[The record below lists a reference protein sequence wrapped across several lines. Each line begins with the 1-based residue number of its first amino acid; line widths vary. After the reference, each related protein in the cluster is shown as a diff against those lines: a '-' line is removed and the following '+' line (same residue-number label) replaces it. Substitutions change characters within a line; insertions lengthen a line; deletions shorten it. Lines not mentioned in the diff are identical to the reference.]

1 MAKDEALLELIGR
14 LYDAATDTDKWGVFL
29 AELVTLFDASAC
41 HLTHYDFQEKRMTFS
56 VHTGLDHM
64 PAELWKR
71 YEALLPEDPRIPV
84 YERYPG
90 KPQSCR
96 MTVDEQTLHASRFYR
111 EVLVPAR
118 VEYSLGVKLDGDG
131 SAIIGLA
138 ILRDDRLSPFD
149 QADCDLLGDIIPHL
163 KRALEIHK
171 RFALLDF
178 GQRMALEALDRIATG
193 IVLLEEGGVVKFA
206 NRLARDIAGSADGFR
221 IMGGSVMFADH
232 GIQTEVIAAARGA
245 IASARAGR
253 VLPGIGFAIPRP
265 SGATPYALMVSTLW
279 GSHLRF
285 DLGLLDDPIAVLFL
299 SDPERPQ
306 EAPAELLQRLY
317 GLTPAEARVLE
328 ALVAGHNLNG
338 VAAELGITRETVR
351 SHLKCIFDKTDTR
364 RQIDVVKLVLST
376 SLWNSHACGTRT
388 TGAIAETHTEVQ

>member
-1 MAKDEALLELIGR
+1 MTRDDAVFSLIGR
-14 LYDAATDTDKWGVFL
+14 LYDAATDTDKWGAFL
-29 AELVTLFDASAC
+29 TELVTLFDASAC
-41 HLTHYDFQEKRMTFS
+41 HLTHYDFQEQRMTFS
-56 VHTGLDHM
+56 IHAGLDHM
-64 PAELWKR
+64 SAALWKR
-71 YEALLPEDPRIPV
+71 YEALLPEDPRMPA
-84 YERYPG
+84 YAKYLG

-118 VEYSLGVKLDGDG
+118 IEYSLGIKLDGDDNG
-131 SAIIGLA
+131 GTGLA
-138 ILRDDRLSPFD
+138 IFRDDRSSPFD
-149 QADCDLLGDIIPHL
+149 HADCDLLGIIIPHL

-193 IVLLEEGGVVKFA
+193 IVLLEEDGVVKFA

-221 IMGGSVMFADH
+221 IVGDSVMFADH

-253 VLPGIGFAIPRP
+253 VLPGIAFAIPRP
-265 SGATPYALMVSTLW
+265 SGAAPYALMVSTLW

-328 ALVAGHNLNG
+328 SLVAGHNLKG
-338 VAAELGITRETVR
+338 VAAALGVAYETVR
-351 SHLKCIFDKTDTR
+351 FHMKSIFDKTDTR

-376 SLWNSHACGTRT
+376 SLWNSRAGQTRP
-388 TGAIAETHTEVQ
+388 TGAIAEAHTEVQ

>member
-1 MAKDEALLELIGR
+1 MTRDEALFNLIGR
-14 LYDAATDTDKWGVFL
+14 LYDTATDTGKWGAFL
-29 AELVTLFDASAC
+29 TELVTLFGASAG
-41 HLTHYDFQEKRMTFS
+41 HLTHFDFQERRMTFS
-56 VHTGLDHM
+56 VQVGLDHM
-64 PAELWKR
+64 SAALWQR
-71 YEALLPEDPRIPV
+71 YEALLPEDPRMPA
-84 YERYPG
+84 YAKYLG

-96 MTVDEQTLHASRFYR
+96 MTIDEQTLHASRFYR

-118 VEYSLGVKLDGDG
+118 IEYTLGLKLDGDNNG
-131 SAIIGLA
+131 GTGLA
-138 ILRDDRLSPFD
+138 ITRDDRSSPFD
-149 QADCDLLGDIIPHL
+149 QADCDLLGKIIPHL

-193 IVLLEEGGVVKFA
+193 IVLLDEGGVVKFA

-221 IMGGSVMFADH
+221 IIGDSVMFADYD
-232 GIQTEVIAAARGA
+232 IQTEVIAAARGA

-253 VLPGIGFAIPRP
+253 VLPGKGFAIPRP

-299 SDPERPQ
+299 SDPQRPQ

-328 ALVAGHNLNG
+328 ALVAGHNLKG
-338 VAAELGITRETVR
+338 TAAGLGIAYETAR
-351 SHLKCIFDKTDTR
+351 SHMKSIFDKTNTR

-376 SLWNSHACGTRT
+376 SLWKAVSGESEPVGTT
-388 TGAIAETHTEVQ
+388 P

>member
-1 MAKDEALLELIGR
+1 MTRDEAVFELIGR
-14 LYDAATDTDKWGVFL
+14 LYDTATDTDKWGAFL
-29 AELVTLFDASAC
+29 TELVTLFGASAV
-41 HLTHYDFQEKRMTFS
+41 HLVHFDFQEQRMTFS

-64 PAELWKR
+64 SAALWKR
-71 YEALLPEDPRIPV
+71 YEALLPEDPRMPA
-84 YERYPG
+84 YAKYLG

-96 MTVDEQTLHASRFYR
+96 MTIDERTLHASRFYR

-118 VEYSLGVKLDGDG
+118 IEYTLGLKLSGDNNG
-131 SAIIGLA
+131 GTGLA
-138 ILRDDRLSPFD
+138 ILRDDRSSPFD
-149 QADCDLLGDIIPHL
+149 QADCDLLGRIIPHL

-193 IVLLEEGGVVKFA
+193 IVLIEEGGVVKFA

-221 IMGGSVMFADH
+221 IMGDSVMFADH
-232 GIQTEVIAAARGA
+232 DIQTEVIAAARGA

-253 VLPGIGFAIPRP
+253 VLPGKGFAIPRP

-299 SDPERPQ
+299 SDPQRPQ

-328 ALVAGHNLNG
+328 ALVAGHNLKG
-338 VAAELGITRETVR
+338 AAAGLSITYETVR
-351 SHLKCIFDKTDTR
+351 SHMKSIFDKTNTR

-376 SLWNSHACGTRT
+376 SLWKAVSGESEPVGTT
-388 TGAIAETHTEVQ
+388 P

>member
-1 MAKDEALLELIGR
+1 VTRDDAIFELIGR
-14 LYDAATDTDKWGVFL
+14 LYDAATDTDKWAAFL
-29 AELVTLFDASAC
+29 TELVTLFDASAC
-41 HLTHYDFQEKRMTFS
+41 HLTHFDFQERRMTFS
-56 VHTGLDHM
+56 IHAGLDHM
-64 PAELWKR
+64 SAALWKR

-84 YERYPG
+84 YAKYPG

-96 MTVDEQTLHASRFYR
+96 MTIDEQTLHDSRMYR

-118 VEYSLGVKLDGDG
+118 VEYSLGILLDGDDNSG
-131 SAIIGLA
+131 TGLA
-138 ILRDDRLSPFD
+138 ILRDDRFSPFD
-149 QADCDLLGDIIPHL
+149 QADCDLLGKIIPHL

-221 IMGGSVMFADH
+221 IMGDSVMFADYD
-232 GIQTEVIAAARGA
+232 IQTEVIAAVRGA

-253 VLPGIGFAIPRP
+253 VLPGKGFAIPRP

-299 SDPERPQ
+299 SDPQRPQ

-328 ALVAGHNLNG
+328 ALVAGRNLKG
-338 VAAELGITRETVR
+338 AAAELGITHETVR

-376 SLWNSHACGTRT
+376 SLWNSRAGQTRP
-388 TGAIAETHTEVQ
+388 TGAIAEAHTEVQ

>member
-1 MAKDEALLELIGR
+1 MTRDEALFNLIGR
-14 LYDAATDTDKWGVFL
+14 LYDTATDTDKWGAFL
-29 AELVTLFDASAC
+29 TELVTLFGASAG
-41 HLTHYDFQEKRMTFS
+41 HLTHFDFQERRMTFS
-56 VHTGLDHM
+56 VQVGLDHM
-64 PAELWKR
+64 SAALWQR
-71 YEALLPEDPRIPV
+71 YEALLPEDPRMPA
-84 YERYPG
+84 YAKYLG

-96 MTVDEQTLHASRFYR
+96 MTIDEQTLHASRFYR
-111 EVLVPAR
+111 EILVPAR
-118 VEYSLGVKLDGDG
+118 IEYTLGLKLDGDNNG
-131 SAIIGLA
+131 GTGLA
-138 ILRDDRLSPFD
+138 ITRDDRSSPFD
-149 QADCDLLGDIIPHL
+149 QADCDLLGKIIPHL
-163 KRALEIHK
+163 KRAMEIHK

-193 IVLLEEGGVVKFA
+193 IVLLDEGGVVKFA

-221 IMGGSVMFADH
+221 IIGDSVMFADY
-232 GIQTEVIAAARGA
+232 GIQTEVFAAARGA

-253 VLPGIGFAIPRP
+253 VLPGKGFAIPRP

-299 SDPERPQ
+299 SDPQRPQ

-328 ALVAGHNLNG
+328 ALVAGHNLKG
-338 VAAELGITRETVR
+338 TAAGLGIAYETVR
-351 SHLKCIFDKTDTR
+351 SHMKSIFDKTNTR

-376 SLWNSHACGTRT
+376 SLWKAVSGESELVGTT
-388 TGAIAETHTEVQ
+388 P

>member
-1 MAKDEALLELIGR
+1 MTRDEALFNLIGR
-14 LYDAATDTDKWGVFL
+14 LYDTATDTDKWGAFL
-29 AELVTLFDASAC
+29 TELVALFGASAG
-41 HLTHYDFQEKRMTFS
+41 HLTHFDFQERRMTFS
-56 VHTGLDHM
+56 VQVGLDHM
-64 PAELWKR
+64 SAALWQR
-71 YEALLPEDPRIPV
+71 YEALLPEDPRMPA
-84 YERYPG
+84 YAKYLG

-96 MTVDEQTLHASRFYR
+96 MTIDEQTLHASRFYR
-111 EVLVPAR
+111 EILVPAR
-118 VEYSLGVKLDGDG
+118 IEYTLGLKLDGDNNG
-131 SAIIGLA
+131 GTGLA
-138 ILRDDRLSPFD
+138 ITRDDRSSPFD
-149 QADCDLLGDIIPHL
+149 QADCDLLGKIIPHL
-163 KRALEIHK
+163 KRAMEIHK

-193 IVLLEEGGVVKFA
+193 IVLLDEGGVVKFA

-221 IMGGSVMFADH
+221 IIGDSVMFADYD
-232 GIQTEVIAAARGA
+232 IQTEVIAAARGA

-253 VLPGIGFAIPRP
+253 VLPGKGFAIPRP

-299 SDPERPQ
+299 SDPQRPQ

-328 ALVAGHNLNG
+328 ALVAGHNLKG
-338 VAAELGITRETVR
+338 AAAGLGIAYETVR
-351 SHLKCIFDKTDTR
+351 SHMKSIFDKTNTR

-376 SLWNSHACGTRT
+376 SLWKAVSGESELVGTT
-388 TGAIAETHTEVQ
+388 P

>member
-1 MAKDEALLELIGR
+1 MTRDEALFNLIGR
-14 LYDAATDTDKWGVFL
+14 LYDTATDTDKWGAFL
-29 AELVTLFDASAC
+29 TELVALFGASAG
-41 HLTHYDFQEKRMTFS
+41 HLTHFDFQERRMTFS
-56 VHTGLDHM
+56 VQVGLDHM
-64 PAELWKR
+64 SAALWQR
-71 YEALLPEDPRIPV
+71 YEALLPEDPRMPA
-84 YERYPG
+84 YAKYLG
-90 KPQSCR
+90 NPQACR
-96 MTVDEQTLHASRFYR
+96 MTVDEQTLHASRMYR

-118 VEYSLGVKLDGDG
+118 IEYTLGLKLDGDNNG
-131 SAIIGLA
+131 GTGLA
-138 ILRDDRLSPFD
+138 ITRDDRSSPFD
-149 QADCDLLGDIIPHL
+149 QADCDLLGKIIPHL

-193 IVLLEEGGVVKFA
+193 IVLLDEGGVVKFA

-221 IMGGSVMFADH
+221 IIGDSVMFADYD
-232 GIQTEVIAAARGA
+232 IQTEVIAAARGA

-253 VLPGIGFAIPRP
+253 VLPGKGFAIPRP

-279 GSHLRF
+279 GRHLRF

-299 SDPERPQ
+299 SDPQRPQ

-328 ALVAGHNLNG
+328 ALVAGHNLKG
-338 VAAELGITRETVR
+338 AAAGLGIAYETVR
-351 SHLKCIFDKTDTR
+351 SHMKSIFDKTNTR

-376 SLWNSHACGTRT
+376 SLWKAVSGESELVGTT
-388 TGAIAETHTEVQ
+388 P

>member
-1 MAKDEALLELIGR
+1 
-14 LYDAATDTDKWGVFL
+14 
-29 AELVTLFDASAC
+29 
-41 HLTHYDFQEKRMTFS
+41 
-56 VHTGLDHM
+56 M
-64 PAELWKR
+64 PAYAKYL
-71 YEALLPEDPRIPV
+71 
-84 YERYPG
+84 G

-96 MTVDEQTLHASRFYR
+96 MTIDEQTLHASRFYR

-118 VEYSLGVKLDGDG
+118 IEYTLGLKLDGDNNG
-131 SAIIGLA
+131 GTGLA
-138 ILRDDRLSPFD
+138 ITRDDRSSPFD
-149 QADCDLLGDIIPHL
+149 QADCDLLGKIIPHL
-163 KRALEIHK
+163 KRAMEIHK
-171 RFALLDF
+171 RFTLLDF

-193 IVLLEEGGVVKFA
+193 IVLLDEGGVVKFA

-221 IMGGSVMFADH
+221 IIGDSVMFADYD
-232 GIQTEVIAAARGA
+232 IQTEVIAAARGA

-253 VLPGIGFAIPRP
+253 VLPGKGFAIPRP

-299 SDPERPQ
+299 SDPQRPQ

-328 ALVAGHNLNG
+328 ALVAGHNLKG
-338 VAAELGITRETVR
+338 TAGGLGIAYETAR
-351 SHLKCIFDKTDTR
+351 SHMKSIFDKTNTR

-376 SLWNSHACGTRT
+376 SLWKAVSGESELVGTT
-388 TGAIAETHTEVQ
+388 P

>member
-1 MAKDEALLELIGR
+1 MTRDEAVFELIGR
-14 LYDAATDTDKWGVFL
+14 LYDAATDTDKWGAFL
-29 AELVTLFDASAC
+29 TELVALFGASAG
-41 HLTHYDFQEKRMTFS
+41 HLTHFDFQERRMTFS
-56 VHTGLDHM
+56 VQVGLDHM
-64 PAELWKR
+64 SAALWQR
-71 YEALLPEDPRIPV
+71 YEALLPEDPRMPA
-84 YERYPG
+84 YAKYLG

-96 MTVDEQTLHASRFYR
+96 MTIDEQTLHASRFYR

-118 VEYSLGVKLDGDG
+118 IEYTLGLKLDGDNNG
-131 SAIIGLA
+131 GTGLA
-138 ILRDDRLSPFD
+138 ITRDDRSSPFD
-149 QADCDLLGDIIPHL
+149 QADCDLLGKIIPHL

-193 IVLLEEGGVVKFA
+193 IVLLDEGGVVKFA

-221 IMGGSVMFADH
+221 IIGDSVMFADYD
-232 GIQTEVIAAARGA
+232 IQTEVIAAARGA

-253 VLPGIGFAIPRP
+253 VLPGKGFAIPRP

-279 GSHLRF
+279 GRHLRF

-299 SDPERPQ
+299 SDPQRPQ

-328 ALVAGHNLNG
+328 ALVAGHNLKG
-338 VAAELGITRETVR
+338 AAAGLGIAYETVR
-351 SHLKCIFDKTDTR
+351 SHMKSIFDKTNTR

-376 SLWNSHACGTRT
+376 SLWKAVSGESEPVGTT
-388 TGAIAETHTEVQ
+388 P